1 MSVRKAYS
9 QMHIAIFLW
18 GFTGILGK
26 LITLNEGLLV
36 WYRLILSGI
45 MMWLAA
51 GGRNEIFK
59 LPLKETLKICG
70 VGFVVMIHWV
80 TFYGAIKVSSVSVT
94 LICLSSIA
102 LFTSFFEPL
111 ISKVKFDFI
120 EIFFAALC
128 MAGIY
133 TIYHA
138 DKSTATGILIAVFS
152 SMMSALFTIFNKQ
165 LTEKHNAYTISSI
178 ELLGAFIGLSV
189 LLPVYLGFF
198 NYEFLFPG
206 TSDMLYLLVLSFFC
220 TVIPWIL
227 SLNALNHVTAFT
239 MNLALNLE
247 PVYGILLAI
256 FVVKEYNMLTAGF
269 YLGAFIILATVMLH
283 TFYRYRKS
291 ATAE

>member
-1 MSVRKAYS
+1 MKLKTAYF

-36 WYRLILSGI
+36 WYRLLISGI
-45 MMWLAA
+45 MMWAVA
-51 GGRNEIFK
+51 GNRNEMFK

-70 VGFVVMIHWV
+70 VGFIVMVHWV

-111 ISKVKFDFI
+111 ITKTKFDFT

-138 DKSTATGILIAVFS
+138 DNSAATGILIALFS
-152 SMMSALFTIFNKQ
+152 SMMSALFSVLNKQ
-165 LTEKHNAYTISSI
+165 LTATYNAYTISSI
-178 ELLGAFIGLSV
+178 ELLGAFVTLSV
-189 LLPVYLGFF
+189 LLPFYLGFF
-198 NYEFLFPG
+198 KYEFLLPG
-206 TSDMLYLLVLSFFC
+206 TSDTLYLLGLSFFC

-256 FVVKEYNMLTAGF
+256 FVVKEYNLLTSGF
-269 YLGAFIILATVMLH
+269 YIGAFIILVTVMLH
-283 TFYRYRKS
+283 TFYRYR
-291 ATAE
+291 

>member
-1 MSVRKAYS
+1 
-9 QMHIAIFLW
+9 MHGAIFLW

-36 WYRLILSGI
+36 WYRLLMSGI
-45 MMWLAA
+45 IMWAVA
-51 GGRNEIFK
+51 GRRNEIFK

-70 VGFVVMIHWV
+70 VGFIVMVHWV
-80 TFYGAIKVSSVSVT
+80 SFYGAIKVSSVSLT

-111 ISKVKFDFI
+111 LTKSKFDFI

-138 DKSTATGILIAVFS
+138 DNNTATGILIAVFS
-152 SMMSALFTIFNKQ
+152 SMMSALFSVLNKQ
-165 LTEKHNAYTISSI
+165 LTAKYNAYTISSG
-178 ELLGAFIGLSV
+178 ELAGALITLSI
-189 LLPVYLGFF
+189 LLPFYLEFF
-198 NYEFLFPG
+198 DYKFLTPDW
-206 TSDMLYLLVLSFFC
+206 SDTGYLFELSLFC

-256 FVVKEYNMLTAGF
+256 FVVKEYNVLTTGF
-269 YLGAFIILATVMLH
+269 YIGSFIILMTVILH

-291 ATAE
+291 NAAANESLLP

>member
-1 MSVRKAYS
+1 
-9 QMHIAIFLW
+9 MHIAIFLW

-36 WYRLILSGI
+36 WYRLLISGI
-45 MMWLAA
+45 MMWLVARN
-51 GGRNEIFK
+51 RNEIFK

-70 VGFVVMIHWV
+70 VGFIVMVHWV

-102 LFTSFFEPL
+102 LFTSLFEPL
-111 ISKVKFDFI
+111 ISKAKFDFI

-133 TIYHA
+133 TIYHT
-138 DKSTATGILIAVFS
+138 DNSTATGILIALFS
-152 SMMSALFTIFNKQ
+152 SMMSALFSVLNKQ
-165 LTEKHNAYTISSI
+165 LTSKYNAYTISSI
-178 ELLGAFIGLSV
+178 ELLGAFVTLSI
-189 LLPVYLGFF
+189 LLPFYLGFF
-198 NYEFLFPG
+198 DYKFLWPD
-206 TSDMLYLLVLSFFC
+206 TQDTLYLLGLSFFC

-256 FVVKEYNMLTAGF
+256 FVVKEYNLLTAGF
-269 YLGAFIILATVMLH
+269 YIGAFIILMTVILH
-283 TFYRYRKS
+283 TFYRYWKS
-291 ATAE
+291 TAEAKESLLP

>member
-1 MSVRKAYS
+1 
-9 QMHIAIFLW
+9 MHAAIFLW

-36 WYRLILSGI
+36 WYRLLISGI
-45 MMWLAA
+45 IMWFAA
-51 GGRNEIFK
+51 GSRNEIFR

-70 VGFVVMIHWV
+70 VGFIVMVHWV

-111 ISKVKFDFI
+111 ITKAKFDFI
-120 EIFFAALC
+120 EFFFAALC

-133 TIYHA
+133 TIYHS
-138 DKSTATGILIAVFS
+138 DNSTATGILIALFS
-152 SMMSALFTIFNKQ
+152 SMMSALFTVLNKQ
-165 LTEKHNAYTISSI
+165 LTIKHNPYTISSV
-178 ELLGAFIGLSV
+178 ELLGAFVTLSI
-189 LLPVYLGFF
+189 LLPLYLGSFK
-198 NYEFLFPG
+198 YEFLLPG
-206 TSDMLYLLVLSFFC
+206 TSDMLYLLALSFFC

-256 FVVKEYNMLTAGF
+256 FVVKEYNLLTSGF
-269 YLGAFIILATVMLH
+269 YIGAFIILMTVMLH

-291 ATAE
+291 AATA

>member
-1 MSVRKAYS
+1 
-9 QMHIAIFLW
+9 MHVAIFLW

-36 WYRLILSGI
+36 WYRLIFSGI
-45 MMWLAA
+45 MMWLVA
-51 GGRNEIFK
+51 GNRNEIFK

-70 VGFVVMIHWV
+70 VGVIVMIHWV

-111 ISKVKFDFI
+111 ISKAKFDFI

-128 MAGIY
+128 IAGIY
-133 TIYHA
+133 TIYHT
-138 DKSTATGILIAVFS
+138 DNRTATGILIAVFS
-152 SMMSALFTIFNKQ
+152 SLMSALFSVLNKQ
-165 LTEKHNAYTISSI
+165 LTAKYNTYTISSI
-178 ELLGAFIGLSV
+178 ELLGAFIGLSI
-189 LLPVYLGFF
+189 LLPFYLGFF
-198 NYEFLFPG
+198 DYKFISPG
-206 TSDMLYLLVLSFFC
+206 TSDIIYLLILSFFC

-256 FVVKEYNMLTAGF
+256 FVVKEYNLLTSGF
-269 YLGAFIILATVMLH
+269 YIGAFIILVTVILH

-291 ATAE
+291 TVASNNSPLF